1 MASSSSIKAGS
12 AYVELFTKDSR
23 LVKGLN
29 DASKRLDA
37 FGKGLQGIGTKMAM
51 LGAGVVAPLAGA
63 AKRFAD
69 MGSDMVDMSQRTG
82 VSVEALSELGFA
94 AEQSGADM
102 GTLEGSL
109 KKMQKMLF
117 EAASGS
123 QSAQETLASLGLSVA
138 QLSKLSPDEQFKAI
152 ADRMSQITDPTL
164 KTATAMAIFGKSG
177 TQLLPML

>member
-1 MASSSSIKAGS
+1 
-12 AYVELFTKDSR
+12 
-23 LVKGLN
+23 
-29 DASKRLDA
+29 
-37 FGKGLQGIGTKMAM
+37 MAM
-51 LGAGVVAPLAGA
+51 LGAGIVTPLAGA
-63 AKRFAD
+63 AKVFAD

-123 QSAQETLASLGLSVA
+123 QAAQETLPSLGLSA
-138 QLSKLSPDEQFKAI
+138 SQLSKLSPVEPFLALQHI
-152 ADRMSQITDPTL
+152 
-164 KTATAMAIFGKSG
+164 
-177 TQLLPML
+177 